1 MARVQFFSQQTTNC
15 NYVLATHIKGDK
27 PKSDSRPKSRSKED
41 LTLRNKMR
49 KHYI

>member
-1 MARVQFFSQQTTNC
+1 MIRVQFFSQQITNC
-15 NYVLATHIKGDK
+15 KCVLVIHIEGDK

-49 KHYI
+49 